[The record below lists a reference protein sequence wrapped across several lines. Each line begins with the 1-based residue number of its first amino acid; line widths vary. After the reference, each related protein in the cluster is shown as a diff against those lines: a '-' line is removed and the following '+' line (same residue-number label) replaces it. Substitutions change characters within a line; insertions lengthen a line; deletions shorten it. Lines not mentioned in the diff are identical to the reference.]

1 MKNRPMKHI
10 LLECAQ
16 LVAAFLVA
24 VMVSVVV
31 LNSYI
36 LVENMYGEKVGY
48 YISPLRSTDGFVES
62 GIFKEMFCNT
72 VDDITRLAVIKEQL
86 ETNGEFDGEKRIDV
100 TEYVNLKS
108 LNSKCKTTAI
118 YALEDLVRW
127 GKYGVEYQ
135 DVRFDSK
142 RAFLTYFGDESL
154 IRMHSILGE
163 NYTELDFPEKEEPVA
178 TEEEAAV
185 MGISITEE
193 VPEDAALLLQLEEE
207 ANINAIIQEQLQDEA
222 IIDQIFNY
230 VIDQMRIHTG
240 KTVSVIEE
248 NGNHIVTLSMLNNR
262 YTTAEGQNLAVV
274 AKDWI
279 EYSLLETNVHQA
291 IEGLTYNYDQYM
303 NRNDV
308 YLAGN
313 SNVEY
318 VIRTNTEDGDKYYT
332 NMPLELA
339 QISSIEQNVYY
350 RNFGAYVIYSPED
363 MRFET
368 NTDITLEEM
377 FERVSDYDYAF
388 PDNTQ
393 IWIGVDTN
401 FDIETDSFSYANR
414 IHENIVPRVWQ
425 YIILIAL
432 FSLVWFALWVYITG
446 TTGKYVDSGERY
458 LRTVDKIP
466 AELGLV
472 VALIAVYGG
481 YRFFTYLQE
490 LVEYNLFFQYSE
502 WAKGISSMKMSSMLV
517 FGAFGAYASAAF
529 CTFWYSFIRRIRGGN
544 LWNCSFCYYILSF
557 LMNIAKKITQN
568 KHATIRT
575 LIPYNL
581 FLILNIVGAFWV
593 GNNMY
598 ACKYDNRISAGIL
611 GGLLFLDAMVGV
623 WLFRNSSERND
634 ILEGIA
640 SIRAGETDSLLDS
653 SVLHGENKAL
663 ADGVNN
669 IGEGI
674 RKAVETS
681 MRDERMKADLITNV
695 SHDIKTPLTS
705 IINYIGLLKREKI
718 TQEPAAGYIKVLDE
732 KAHRL
737 KQLTDDLVEAS
748 KISSGNIE
756 LVMAPMNLEEL
767 IRQAIGEF
775 YEKFEEKSLQVVV
788 GGEGNSSAIYAD
800 SRRMWRVIENLFNN
814 VCKYALENTR
824 VYVDIENIDG
834 YVCASVKNISAN
846 PLNIKPEELT
856 ERFIRGDIS
865 RSTEGSG
872 LGLSIAKNLTE
883 LQQGEFILHFDGDL
897 FKATL
902 KFKEYVTIQS
912 QAER

>member
-1 MKNRPMKHI
+1 MKERPIKHI
-10 LLECAQ
+10 LLECIQMA
-16 LVAAFLVA
+16 VAFFIALI
-24 VMVSVVV
+24 VSVVI

-36 LVENMYGEKVGY
+36 LVENMYGERVGY

-62 GIFKEMFCNT
+62 SIFKEMFYNT
-72 VDDITRLAVIKEQL
+72 VDDITRLAVIKEQM
-86 ETNGEFDGEKRIDV
+86 ETDGEFDGEKQIDV
-100 TEYVNLKS
+100 TSYVNLKGS
-108 LNSKCKTTAI
+108 GSKCKTTAV
-118 YALEDLVRW
+118 YTLEDLVRW
-127 GKYGVEYQ
+127 GKYGVEYK

-154 IRMHSILGE
+154 VRMNSILGE
-163 NYTELDFPEKEEPVA
+163 NYTELDFSKKEEEPVV
-178 TEEEAAV
+178 EESV
-185 MGISITEE
+185 
-193 VPEDAALLLQLEEE
+193 VPEAVEMDILPEEGVVE
-207 ANINAIIQEQLQDEA
+207 EQADTGTEVDINAIIIEEQLQDEA

-248 NGNHIVTLSMLNNR
+248 NGNHIVTLSMLSNR
-262 YTTAEGQNLAVV
+262 YTTAEDQNLAAV

-279 EYSLLETNVHQA
+279 EYSLLENNVHQA

-318 VIRTNTEDGDKYYT
+318 VIRTRTEEGEKFYS
-332 NMPLELA
+332 NMPAELA
-339 QISSIEQNVYY
+339 SANAIEQNVYF
-350 RNFGAYVIYSPED
+350 RNFGAYIIYSPGD

-377 FERVSDYDYAF
+377 FERVSDYDYAL
-388 PDNTQ
+388 PENTK

-414 IHENIVPRVWQ
+414 IHESIVPRVWQ
-425 YIILIAL
+425 YIIVIAL
-432 FSLVWFALWVYITG
+432 LSLVWFALWIYITG
-446 TTGKYVDSGERY
+446 TTGRYMDTGERY
-458 LRTVDKIP
+458 LRTIDKTP
-466 AELGLV
+466 TELALV
-472 VALIAVYGG
+472 LAIIAGYGG
-481 YRFFTYLQE
+481 YRFYVYLQE

-502 WAKGISSMKMSSMLV
+502 WAKGISTMKMSSMLI
-517 FGAFGAYASAAF
+517 FGAFGMYVSAVV
-529 CTFWYSFIRRIRGGN
+529 CTLWYSFIRRVRCRNI
-544 LWNCSFCYYILSF
+544 LKCSFCYFICSF
-557 LMNIAKKITQN
+557 IMSMAKKITQN
-568 KHATIRT
+568 RHATIRT

-581 FLILNIVGAFWV
+581 FLILNVVGAFWV

-598 ACKYDNRISAGIL
+598 AGKYDNRISMGIL
-611 GGLLFLDAMVGV
+611 GGLLVLDALVGV

-640 SIRAGETDSLLDS
+640 SIRAGETDALLDS

-718 TQEPAAGYIKVLDE
+718 TQEPAAGYIRVLDE
-732 KAHRL
+732 KAQRL

-767 IRQAIGEF
+767 VKQAIGEF
-775 YEKFEEKSLQVVV
+775 YEKFEEKNLQIEM
-788 GGEGNSSAIYAD
+788 GSEGESSAIYAD
-800 SRRMWRVIENLFNN
+800 SRRMWRVMENLFNN

-824 VYVDIENIDG
+824 VYVDIVNEDG
-834 YVCASVKNISAN
+834 YV
-846 PLNIKPEELT
+846 
-856 ERFIRGDIS
+856 
-865 RSTEGSG
+865 
-872 LGLSIAKNLTE
+872 
-883 LQQGEFILHFDGDL
+883 
-897 FKATL
+897 
-902 KFKEYVTIQS
+902 Y
-912 QAER
+912 

>member
-16 LVAAFLVA
+16 LVAAFLLA
-24 VMVSVVV
+24 IMVSVVV
-31 LNSYI
+31 LNSYV

-62 GIFKEMFCNT
+62 AIFKEMLCNT

-86 ETNGEFDGEKRIDV
+86 ETGGEFDGEKRIDV

-108 LNSKCKTTAI
+108 LNSKCKTTAV
-118 YALEDLVRW
+118 YSLEDLVRW

-142 RAFLTYFGDESL
+142 RSFLTYFGDESL

-163 NYTELDFPEKEEPVA
+163 NYTELDFSKKEEVA
-178 TEEEAAV
+178 PISEPAV
-185 MGISITEE
+185 MLEITE
-193 VPEDAALLLQLEEE
+193 DDLLSGEAVLSKQQEE
-207 ANINAIIQEQLQDEA
+207 ANIHAIIQEQLQDEA

-262 YTTAEGQNLAVV
+262 YTTVEGHNLAAV
-274 AKDWI
+274 AGDWI
-279 EYSLLETNVHQA
+279 EYSMLESNVHA
-291 IEGLTYNYDQYM
+291 SIEGLTYNYDQYM

-318 VIRTNTEDGDKYYT
+318 VIRTNTEEGVKYYT
-332 NMPLELA
+332 NMPMELA
-339 QISSIEQNVYY
+339 SVSNIEQNLYY
-350 RNFGAYVIYSPED
+350 RNFGAYVIYSAED

-368 NTDITLEEM
+368 NTDITLEEI
-377 FERVSDYDYAF
+377 FDRVSNYDYAL

-414 IHENIVPRVWQ
+414 IHENIVPHVWQ
-425 YIILIAL
+425 YIILIAF
-432 FSLVWFALWVYITG
+432 FSLIWFGLWVYITG
-446 TTGKYVDSGERY
+446 TTGRYADTGERY
-458 LRTVDKIP
+458 LRTVDKTP
-466 AELGLV
+466 TELVLV
-472 VALIAVYGG
+472 LAVIAVYGG
-481 YRFFTYLQE
+481 HQFLLYIQE
-490 LVEYNLFFQYSE
+490 VVEYNLFFQYSE
-502 WAKGISSMKMSSMLV
+502 WAKGISSMKMSSMLL
-517 FGAFGAYASAAF
+517 FGAFGAYVSAVV
-529 CTFWYSFIRRIRGGN
+529 CTFWYSFIRRIRGRN
-544 LWNCSFCYYILSF
+544 LWKCSFCYYILSF
-557 LMNIAKKITQN
+557 FMNVARKITQN
-568 KHATIRT
+568 RHATIRT
-575 LIPYNL
+575 LIPYNM

-598 ACKYDNRISAGIL
+598 AGKYDNRISIGIL
-611 GGLLFLDAMVGV
+611 GALLFLDAMVGV

-767 IRQAIGEF
+767 VKQAIGEF
-775 YEKFEEKSLQVVV
+775 YEKFEEKSLQVVMNS
-788 GGEGNSSAIYAD
+788 GESTSAIYAD

-814 VCKYALENTR
+814 VCKYALEGTR
-824 VYVDIENIDG
+824 VYVDIENVDG

-883 LQQGEFILHFDGDL
+883 LQQGELILHFDGDL
-897 FKATL
+897 FKATI
-902 KFKEYVTIQS
+902 KFKEYK
-912 QAER
+912 AEIEERSS

>member
-1 MKNRPMKHI
+1 MKNRPIKHI

-16 LVAAFLVA
+16 LVAAFLLA
-24 VMVSVVV
+24 IMVSVVV
-31 LNSYI
+31 LNSYV

-62 GIFKEMFCNT
+62 AIFKEMFCNT

-86 ETNGEFDGEKRIDV
+86 ETNGEFDGERQIDV
-100 TEYVNLKS
+100 TEYVNIKS

-118 YALEDLVRW
+118 YSLEDLVRW

-142 RAFLTYFGDESL
+142 RAFLTYFGDEAL

-163 NYTELDFPEKEEPVA
+163 NYTELDFTPKIEGTAAP
-178 TEEEAAV
+178 EEAV
-185 MGISITEE
+185 
-193 VPEDAALLLQLEEE
+193 VPEISETPALSEDEAVARQLEAE

-230 VIDQMRIHTG
+230 VIDQMRVHTG

-262 YTTAEGQNLAVV
+262 YTTTDGENLAQI
-274 AKDWI
+274 AGDWI
-279 EYSLLETNVHQA
+279 EYSMLEANVHTA
-291 IEGLTYNYDQYM
+291 IEGLTYYYDQYM

-318 VIRTNTEDGDKYYT
+318 VIRTNTEEGVKHYT
-332 NMPLELA
+332 NMPMELA
-339 QISSIEQNVYY
+339 TVGNVEQNTYY
-350 RNFGAYVIYSPED
+350 RNFGAYIIYSPGD

-368 NTDITLEEM
+368 NTDITLEEI
-377 FERVSDYDYAF
+377 FLRVSNYDYAF

-414 IHENIVPRVWQ
+414 IHENIVPHVWQ

-432 FSLVWFALWVYITG
+432 FSLIWFALWVYITG
-446 TTGKYVDSGERY
+446 TTGKYADTGDRY
-458 LRTVDKIP
+458 LRTIDKTP
-466 AELGLV
+466 TELMIVLV
-472 VALIAVYGG
+472 IISVYGG
-481 YRFFTYLQE
+481 YRFLVYIQE

-502 WAKGISSMKMSSMLV
+502 WARGISSMKMSSMLL
-517 FGAFGAYASAAF
+517 FGAFGAYVSTVV
-529 CTFWYSFIRRIRGGN
+529 CTFWYSFIRRVRGKN
-544 LWNCSFCYYILSF
+544 LWKCSFCHYILSF
-557 LMNIAKKITQN
+557 LLGIARKITQN

-598 ACKYDNRISAGIL
+598 ADKYDSRISLGIL
-611 GGLLFLDAMVGV
+611 GSLLLLDATVGV

-718 TQEPAAGYIKVLDE
+718 TQEPMAGYIKVLDE
-732 KAHRL
+732 KANRL

-775 YEKFEEKSLQVVV
+775 YEKFDEKSLQVVIDTK
-788 GGEGNSSAIYAD
+788 GTSSAIYAD
-800 SRRMWRVIENLFNN
+800 SRRMWRVMENLFNN
-814 VCKYALENTR
+814 VCKYALDSTR
-824 VYVDIENIDG
+824 VYVDIETIDG
-834 YVCASVKNISAN
+834 YVLASVKNISAN

-902 KFKEYVTIQS
+902 KFKAYKVEEE
-912 QAER
+912 A